1 MAWFKGCPPPLW
13 LLILLGALAA
23 GFLAFFFLRLWPWI
37 KVHTFAPP
45 PNGYV
50 LVCQKGEKMAT
61 PKSVR
66 SIGLA
71 RRTNRVKIGGDRK
84 KDHIYVKGLKPT
96 EFIVVRQNGE
106 VVILD
111 AETGARKATFSD
123 RAPSIV
129 PTSNPDINLRVGLD
143 QSRLRC

>member
-1 MAWFKGCPPPLW
+1 MA
-13 LLILLGALAA
+13 
-23 GFLAFFFLRLWPWI
+23 
-37 KVHTFAPP
+37 
-45 PNGYV
+45 
-50 LVCQKGEKMAT
+50 M

-71 RRTNRVKIGGDRK
+71 RRTNRVTIGGDQK
-84 KDHIYVKGLKPT
+84 KAHIYVKGLKPV
-96 EFIVVRQNGE
+96 EFVVVRQNGE

-123 RAPSIV
+123 RAPSV
-129 PTSNPDINLRVGLD
+129 VSTSNPDITLRVGLD